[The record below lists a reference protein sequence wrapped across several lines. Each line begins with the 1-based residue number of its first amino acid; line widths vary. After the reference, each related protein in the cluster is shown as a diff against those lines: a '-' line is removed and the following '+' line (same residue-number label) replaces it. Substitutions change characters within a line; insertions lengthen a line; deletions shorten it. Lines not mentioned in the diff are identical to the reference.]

1 MLFTTLAQNPPQPLN
16 GNKLKYWIF
25 LGLLLLQFSAISQ
38 EIRKIDGKRYQVH
51 VVEKG
56 HTLFAISK
64 KYSVD
69 IDRIVAEN
77 PGVRAGLRIGE
88 EVLIPLADID
98 KKAAR
103 DNPPEIRGQYL
114 YHTVQRKE
122 TLYSISKRHN
132 VSINS
137 ILTHNPEAQGGL
149 KIGQEIKIF
158 VGDVVLADTTF
169 VEPAAPDS
177 LILHTVAPKETLYSL
192 AKQYNVSVDSIEIV
206 NDGLSEGLKAGSL
219 VRIPKYTEAYRTKL
233 DTVQEKPAQLIL
245 PTGTRKTYKVAL
257 MLPFSIDIQDSL
269 FRKSDPTKPLNLY
282 ALTSISAEMYHGV
295 QLAIDSLVKQGLSL
309 DLYVY
314 DVSEDLIALDDLLH
328 KPEIRDMHLIIGPL
342 HRKSFEHV
350 SKFAAPLGI
359 RTVAPVPNQKLKPSS
374 AASCVVHTNAI
385 QQMQFLGRYV
395 ARMHFTDN
403 VILVSSDKFKD
414 YDYQQAFMSSY
425 QSNLVYGDTL
435 RATKLGQFG
444 ISSVQDKLSKTKK
457 NIIVVPSSDLGF
469 VSDFMNRL
477 SNVSRTDYDIVVM
490 GMEKWLDYHNVDIQY
505 KNRFKLTVPSSTY
518 LNFDD
523 EPAQAFIERYR
534 QKFNQEPGSA
544 GYAFLGFD
552 VAYYFLNGMLRHG
565 LDLETYFNKEK
576 TSGIHLEFDFERRA
590 DGCYNR
596 HVYLL
601 RYNDFQLNKIN

>member
-1 MLFTTLAQNPPQPLN
+1 MFTTLAQNPPQPLN

-25 LGLLLLQFSAISQ
+25 LSLILLQFSAVSQ
-38 EIRKIDGKRYQVH
+38 EIRRIDGKRYQVH
-51 VVEKG
+51 LVEKG

-64 KYSVD
+64 KYAID

-88 EVLIPLADID
+88 EVLIPLSDID
-98 KKAAR
+98 KRAAR

-114 YHTVQRKE
+114 FHTVQRKE
-122 TLYSISKRHN
+122 TLYSISKKHD

-158 VGDVVLADTTF
+158 VGDVVLADTTL
-169 VEPAAPDS
+169 VEPAMPDS

-192 AKQYNVSVDSIEIV
+192 AKQYNVSVDSIKMV
-206 NDGLSEGLKAGSL
+206 NDGLPEGLKAGSL
-219 VRIPKYTEAYRTKL
+219 VRIPKYTADYQSVLETKE
-233 DTVQEKPAQLIL
+233 EKPAELFF
-245 PTGTRKTYKVAL
+245 PTGTRRTYKVAL

-269 FRKSDPTKPLNLY
+269 SRKSDPTKPLDLY
-282 ALTSISAEMYHGV
+282 ALTSISAEMYRGV
-295 QLAIDSLVKQGLSL
+295 QLAVDSLIKQGLAL

-314 DVSEDLIALDDLLH
+314 DVTDDLIALDDLLH

-342 HRKSFEHV
+342 HRKSFERV
-350 SKFAAPLGI
+350 SEFAAPLGI
-359 RTVAPVPNQKLKPSS
+359 RTVAPVPNQKLKPVS

-403 VILVSSDKFKD
+403 VLLVSSEKFKD
-414 YDYQQAFMSSY
+414 YDFQQAFLNSY
-425 QSNLVYGDTL
+425 QSNLTYGDTL
-435 RATKLGQFG
+435 RPIYMEQYG
-444 ISSVQDKLSKTKK
+444 IKTVQNNLSKTKK
-457 NIIVVPSSDLGF
+457 NIVVVPSSDLGF

-477 SNVSRTDYDIVVM
+477 SNVSGRDYDITVM

-505 KNRFKLTVPSSTY
+505 KNRFNLTVPSSTY
-518 LNFDD
+518 LNFEN
-523 EPAQAFIERYR
+523 EPAQTFIERYR
-534 QKFNQEPGSA
+534 KEFDQEPGSA

-552 VAYYFLNGMLRHG
+552 VAYYFLNGMLQYG
-565 LDLETYFNKEK
+565 LDLQKYFRISKAP
-576 TSGIHLEFDFERRA
+576 GIHLEFNFDQRP
-590 DGCYNR
+590 DGCYNQ

-601 RYNDFQLNKIN
+601 RYNDYQLNKIN